1 MRRFVSGILAA
12 ILVLGCGQSRKN
24 NKPAAPTTRDFP
36 LVEVPVM
43 ITEPQE
49 RLEWLA
55 IHMWDRFTD
64 TGKLYYS
71 DSLTLNGVPVKDLEG
86 QMGVFATLLQDMP
99 IVTGQSV
106 VLDWYNKL
114 DAFQRAFPESQ
125 MLPKMVGITTKYLYD
140 PNSPVR
146 NEDLYLPFVKA
157 LSESP
162 LIDPD
167 YRARYAWDAR
177 NCALNQTGSIASD
190 FTFIDTAGKRRT
202 LHSIKAQR
210 LLLIFG
216 NPDCTACKEIVET
229 LEGVPELQSLID
241 GGELKVVDI
250 FIDEEIDLWKSK
262 IPSYPSKWINGYDP
276 YYIIRGDKL
285 YNIRAVPSVYLL
297 DEDKRVL
304 LKDCPTER
312 IFPAILN

>member
-1 MRRFVSGILAA
+1 MRRFVSGILAV
-12 ILVLGCGQSRKN
+12 ILVLGCGQGKKN
-24 NKPAAPTTRDFP
+24 SKPVAPTTRDFP

-49 RLEWLA
+49 RMEWLA
-55 IHMWDRFTD
+55 AHMWDRFTD
-64 TGKLYYS
+64 TGKLYHS
-71 DSLTLNGVPVKDLEG
+71 DSLTVNGVLIKDIEA
-86 QMGVFATLLQDMP
+86 QMGVYASLLQEIP
-99 IVTGQSV
+99 IVTGKSV
-106 VLDWYNKL
+106 VSAWYNKL
-114 DAFQRAFPESQ
+114 EAFQLAFPESN
-125 MLPKMVGITTKYLYD
+125 MLPQLVGITTKYLYD

-146 NEDLYLPFVKA
+146 SEDLYLPFVKA

-177 NCALNQTGSIASD
+177 NCALNQTGTIASD

-202 LHSIKAQR
+202 LHSVKAQK

-229 LEGVPELQSLID
+229 LEGVPQLQSLID
-241 GGELKVVDI
+241 SGYLKVVDI
-250 FIDEEIDLWKSK
+250 YIDEDIDLWKSK
-262 IPSYPSKWINGYDP
+262 AATYPSKWINGYDP
-276 YYIIRGDKL
+276 NYIIRGDKL

-297 DEDKRVL
+297 DADKRVL